1 MKIEKIF
8 TTINGS
14 EQGMIMQYDDLTKP
28 ILLFLHGGPG
38 SPSFIFFEQKILP
51 LYKLFVIC
59 HWEQRGAG
67 ISYHKEIDAK
77 TMNSQQLIDDAASV
91 THFLLEKYQRE
102 KIFLMGH
109 SWGTFLGIQLAQQ
122 HPELFYAYI
131 GIGQINNQLAS
142 EQAAYDYML
151 AAAKANHDQKDIKKL
166 LAYDKNSP
174 DFPSHQYLARV
185 RSKLLNK
192 YHIGLTHQEM
202 SMLKIFVLPLL
213 TSKTYTF
220 KEKFKQIKGAAFSLS
235 MFDEVLATNISEKI
249 QHIKIP
255 TYFISGKYDY
265 QTSQLES
272 SLLFQKLDIPDGDFI
287 LFDHSAHSPLFE
299 EPERFLLEMEHIVNK
314 IQHV

>member
-14 EQGMIMQYDDLTKP
+14 EQGMIMQYDDVTKP
-28 ILLFLHGGPG
+28 VLLFLHGGPG
-38 SPSFIFFEQKILP
+38 SPSFIFFEQAILP

-67 ISYHKEIDAK
+67 ISYHKDIDPT

-91 THFLLEKYQRE
+91 THFLLEKYQKE
-102 KIFLMGH
+102 KLFLMGH

-131 GIGQINNQLAS
+131 GIGQVNNQLAS

-151 AAAKANHDQKDIKKL
+151 ATAKASGEQKDVKKL
-166 LAYDKNSP
+166 LAYDRNSP
-174 DFPSHQYLARV
+174 DFPSQQYLFGV
-185 RSKLLNK
+185 RSELMNK

-202 SMLKIFVLPLL
+202 SMWKFFFLPLL
-213 TSKTYTF
+213 TTKTYTF
-220 KEKFKQIKGAAFSLS
+220 KEKFKQIKGGTFSRS
-235 MFDEVLATNISEKI
+235 MFNEVLTTNISEKI
-249 QHIKIP
+249 QRLDIP

-265 QTSQLES
+265 QTSQIEA
-272 SLLFQKLDIPDGDFI
+272 SLLFQKLDIPAGKFI
-287 LFDHSAHSPLFE
+287 LFEHSAHSPLFE
-299 EPERFLLEMEHIVNK
+299 EPERFLEEIKQIINK
-314 IQHV
+314 TLTT

>member
-8 TTINGS
+8 MTINGS
-14 EQGMIMQYDDLTKP
+14 EQGMIIQYDDLSKP
-28 ILLFLHGGPG
+28 VLLFLHGGPG
-38 SPSFIFFEQKILP
+38 SPSFIFFEQQILP

-67 ISYHKEIDAK
+67 ISYHKEIDPK
-77 TMNSQQLIDDAASV
+77 TMNSQQLINDAASV
-91 THFLLEKYQRE
+91 THFLLEKYQKE

-122 HPELFYAYI
+122 HPELFYVYI

-151 AAAKANHDQKDIKKL
+151 TEAKANGDQKDIRML
-166 LAYDKNSP
+166 LAYDKNAP
-174 DFPSHQYLARV
+174 DFPSHKYLSGV

-192 YHIGLTHQEM
+192 YHIGLMHQELPM
-202 SMLKIFVLPLL
+202 WKIFALPLL

-220 KEKFKQIKGAAFSLS
+220 KEKFKQIKGGVFSQS

-249 QHIKIP
+249 QRIDIP

-265 QTSQLES
+265 QTSQVET
-272 SLLFQKLDIPDGDFI
+272 SLLFQKLDIPAGDFI
-287 LFDHSAHSPLFE
+287 LFEHSAHSPLFE
-299 EPERFLLEMEHIVNK
+299 EPERFLEELTRIISSSMAV
-314 IQHV
+314 